1 MLRHLSHTNQIF
13 SILYHKSTFLSTAY
27 FKRKKFATI
36 CHHLPVTTR
45 FISLRTACHWGVTS
59 HPHYH
64 DCENCD
70 HARYG
75 NCDIGKAFVERK
87 QNEAFRARAK
97 EIINSLPP
105 YPSLD
110 PKRLP

>member
-1 MLRHLSHTNQIF
+1 MMSKEASVMPIWV
-13 SILYHKSTFLSTAY
+13 
-27 FKRKKFATI
+27 FAESD
-36 CHHLPVTTR
+36 PDPW
-45 FISLRTACHWGVTS
+45 TACHWGVTS

-75 NCDIGKAFVERK
+75 SCDIGKAFVERK

-97 EIINSLPP
+97 EIIDSLPP

>member
-1 MLRHLSHTNQIF
+1 M
-13 SILYHKSTFLSTAY
+13 SIRAFAKSNTDPW
-27 FKRKKFATI
+27 K
-36 CHHLPVTTR
+36 
-45 FISLRTACHWGVTS
+45 ACHWSVTS

-75 NCDIGKAFVERK
+75 SCDIGRLYVERK
-87 QNEAFRARAK
+87 QLEAFK
-97 EIINSLPP
+97 EKAQELIDSLTP
-105 YPSLD
+105 YPSRD

>member
-1 MLRHLSHTNQIF
+1 MMSKEASVMPIWV
-13 SILYHKSTFLSTAY
+13 
-27 FKRKKFATI
+27 FAESD
-36 CHHLPVTTR
+36 PAPW
-45 FISLRTACHWGVTS
+45 TACHWGVTS

-64 DCENCD
+64 D
-70 HARYG
+70 
-75 NCDIGKAFVERK
+75 FERK

>member
-1 MLRHLSHTNQIF
+1 M
-13 SILYHKSTFLSTAY
+13 SIRA
-27 FKRKKFATI
+27 FAASD
-36 CHHLPVTTR
+36 PDPWK
-45 FISLRTACHWGVTS
+45 ACHWNVTS

-75 NCDIGKAFVERK
+75 SCDIGRLYVERK
-87 QNEAFRARAK
+87 QIEELK
-97 EIINSLPP
+97 EKAQELIDSLPP

>member
-1 MLRHLSHTNQIF
+1 M
-13 SILYHKSTFLSTAY
+13 SIRAFAKSNTDPW
-27 FKRKKFATI
+27 K
-36 CHHLPVTTR
+36 
-45 FISLRTACHWGVTS
+45 ACHWGVSS

-75 NCDIGKAFVERK
+75 SCEYGQGYLARK
-87 QNEAFRARAK
+87 QAEEIRARLK
-97 EIINSLPP
+97 EFEESLPP